1 MDRYLCA
8 TVGINLST
16 EIIMKLLGERIRARR
31 LTLGLS
37 IDDVAKRSA
46 SSIDLIKELE
56 WSMLSDIE
64 LTKLQSI
71 AEAMDQNV
79 SDLIIDRTG
88 EERLDNAINQRS

>member
-1 MDRYLCA
+1 M
-8 TVGINLST
+8 ST

-46 SSIDLIKELE
+46 SSIDFIKELE

-71 AEAMDQNV
+71 AEAMEQSV
-79 SDLIIDRTG
+79 SDLVIDRST
-88 EERLDNAINQRS
+88 EDLLDQSFPKSFS